1 VSSMTTVFRPG
12 HAPEMSLRILDSSR
26 LQSLD
31 SPLANRHDDRV
42 PSDYVPLTHIS
53 ALKESGGATGADALM
68 QVLYAEHAEPLLA
81 FVLRLTR
88 GDRQRAEDVVQETLL
103 RAWRNADLL
112 RDWRETS
119 PRPWLVTV
127 ARRITI
133 DGYRS
138 ENARPAETFG
148 HDVENYPGVADE
160 SDRVVRSM
168 TVVQALRTLTPSHRE
183 ILLETYFHGRTTQE
197 AADILGLP
205 IGTAKS
211 RVYYALRA
219 LRAALQRRG
228 VTE

>member
-1 VSSMTTVFRPG
+1 MSTMTLIRSTFSAETVAQKPSREAWRSG
-12 HAPEMSLRILDSSR
+12 RLDSSPDNR
-26 LQSLD
+26 NDGPVVSD
-31 SPLANRHDDRV
+31 PGPRNSPRNESGAANRD
-42 PSDYVPLTHIS
+42 
-53 ALKESGGATGADALM
+53 EALM
-68 QVLYAEHAEPLLA
+68 RALYAEHAGPLLS

-88 GDRQRAEDVVQETLL
+88 GDRQRAEDVVQETLM

-112 RDWRETS
+112 KDWEKTS

-138 ENARPAETFG
+138 ENSRPQETFG
-148 HDVENYPGVADE
+148 RDVNTYPGVADE

-168 TVVQALRTLTPSHRE
+168 TGVQAMRTLTPSHRE
-183 ILLETYFHGRTTQE
+183 ILLETYFYGRTTQE
-197 AADILGLP
+197 AAAVLGLP
-205 IGTAKS
+205 LGTAKS

-219 LRAALQRRG
+219 LRAALQQRG

>member
-1 VSSMTTVFRPG
+1 VVPD
-12 HAPEMSLRILDSSR
+12 PV
-26 LQSLD
+26 
-31 SPLANRHDDRV
+31 PLAKT
-42 PSDYVPLTHIS
+42 P
-53 ALKESGGATGADALM
+53 AASGTDGDALLRE
-68 QVLYAEHAEPLLA
+68 LYAEHAAPLLS
-81 FVLRLTR
+81 FVMRLTR

-112 RDWRETS
+112 SGWRETS

-138 ENARPAETFG
+138 ENSRPLETFG
-148 HDVENYPGVADE
+148 RDVNNYAGASDE

-168 TVVQALRTLTPSHRE
+168 TVVQALQTLTPSHRE
-183 ILLETYFHGRTTQE
+183 ILLETYFYGRTTQE
-197 AADILGLP
+197 AAATLGLP
-205 IGTAKS
+205 LGTAKS

-219 LRAALQRRG
+219 LRAALQKRG